1 VVTNR
6 YSSGQSLPFRRTVS
20 IQSVSAPQSQPARVR
35 FESFELDCITGEL
48 FKDGVRLK
56 LQDQPARLLI
66 LLVSRAGLLVTRDE
80 IQEALW
86 EDGQFV
92 EFEHAINVAVKKIR
106 EALNDD
112 PLKPRMLETLPRK
125 GYRFIA
131 SVEAI
136 GNSAQTSAAGTNAV
150 VPTSEVEPPPQ
161 IQTKIEGD
169 SPDPDE
175 ETLEREFALP
185 ATPAR
190 ILFLAVQVMY
200 LTIYSLALIHMYDVA
215 SVLGSAGVGWLAT
228 PLLIGAAGS
237 IPVRLYLIFTVGLGH
252 PAAGLKYRRMLPYLM
267 PWDWIWAASPFLAVH
282 TIGPQWALVLSAV
295 LVYPPISQLILM
307 RSIDHR
313 RNRTAT
319 ERS

>member
-1 VVTNR
+1 
-6 YSSGQSLPFRRTVS
+6 
-20 IQSVSAPQSQPARVR
+20 VSAPQSQPARVR
-35 FESFELDCITGEL
+35 FEPYELDCITGEL
-48 FKDGVRLK
+48 FKDGSRLK

-66 LLVSRAGLLVTRDE
+66 LLVSRAGTLVTRDE

-92 EFEHAINVAVKKIR
+92 EFEHAINVAIKKIR

-131 SVEAI
+131 PVKAVENPVNSVAVEA
-136 GNSAQTSAAGTNAV
+136 NV
-150 VPTSEVEPPPQ
+150 VPSMPEVEPTPLTVKEDLLPPPAQ
-161 IQTKIEGD
+161 IQTKIEKKD
-169 SPDPDE
+169 PEPDE

-190 ILFLAVQVMY
+190 ILFLTVQVMY
-200 LTIYSLALIHMYDVA
+200 LTIYSLALIHMYDIA
-215 SVLGSAGVGWLAT
+215 SVLGTAGVGWLAA

-252 PAAGLKYRRMLPYLM
+252 PAAGIKYRRMLPYLM

-295 LVYPPISQLILM
+295 LVYPPISQVILM

-313 RNRTAT
+313 KNRPAN
-319 ERS
+319 EGP

>member
-1 VVTNR
+1 
-6 YSSGQSLPFRRTVS
+6 
-20 IQSVSAPQSQPARVR
+20 VSASQPQPARVR

-48 FKDGVRLK
+48 FKDGSRLK

-66 LLVSRAGLLVTRDE
+66 LLVSRAGTLVTRDE

-131 SVEAI
+131 AVEALESLVKSVALEA
-136 GNSAQTSAAGTNAV
+136 NV
-150 VPTSEVEPPPQ
+150 VIPMPEVEPTPRTATEALLPPPAQ
-161 IQTKIEGD
+161 IQTEIEKKD
-169 SPDPDE
+169 PEPDE
-175 ETLEREFALP
+175 ETLEREFAFP

-190 ILFLAVQVMY
+190 ILFLIVQVMY
-200 LTIYSLALIHMYDVA
+200 LTIYSLALIHMYDIA
-215 SVLGSAGVGWLAT
+215 SVLGSVGVGWLAA

-237 IPVRLYLIFTVGLGH
+237 IPVRLYLMFAVGLGH
-252 PAAGLKYRRMLPYLM
+252 PAAGIKYRRMLPYLM
-267 PWDWIWAASPFLAVH
+267 PWDWIWAASRSSLCIRSVRNGRWCFRLCWFIRPSH
-282 TIGPQWALVLSAV
+282 KLS
-295 LVYPPISQLILM
+295 
-307 RSIDHR
+307 
-313 RNRTAT
+313 
-319 ERS
+319 

>member
-1 VVTNR
+1 M
-6 YSSGQSLPFRRTVS
+6 
-20 IQSVSAPQSQPARVR
+20 SAPQSQPARVR

-48 FKDGVRLK
+48 FKDGSRLK
-56 LQDQPARLLI
+56 LQDQPSRLLI
-66 LLVSRAGLLVTRDE
+66 LLVSRAGMLVTRDE

-131 SVEAI
+131 PVEAI
-136 GNSAQTSAAGTNAV
+136 ASPVTSSAVEVKTVIPIPEVGQAPVTLKEAV
-150 VPTSEVEPPPQ
+150 LPLPPQ
-161 IQTKIEGD
+161 IQTRIEENA
-169 SPDPDE
+169 PDRDE

-185 ATPAR
+185 AIPAR
-190 ILFLAVQVMY
+190 ILFLTVQVMY

-215 SVLGSAGVGWLAT
+215 SVLAVAGVGWLAA

-237 IPVRLYLIFTVGLGH
+237 IPVRLYLMFTVGLGH
-252 PAAGLKYRRMLPYLM
+252 PAAGMKYRRMLPYLM
-267 PWDWIWAASPFLAVH
+267 PWDWIWAASPFLSVR
-282 TIGPQWALVLSAV
+282 TIGPQWALVFSAV

-313 RNRTAT
+313 RNRPAN

>member
-1 VVTNR
+1 
-6 YSSGQSLPFRRTVS
+6 
-20 IQSVSAPQSQPARVR
+20 VSAPQSQPARVR

-48 FKDGVRLK
+48 FKNGARVK

-66 LLVSRAGLLVTRDE
+66 LLVFRAGTLVTRDE

-112 PLKPRMLETLPRK
+112 PLKPRMLETMPRK

-131 SVEAI
+131 TVERIENPMKSVAVESSI
-136 GNSAQTSAAGTNAV
+136 V
-150 VPTSEVEPPPQ
+150 VPIPDVELAPQ
-161 IQTKIEGD
+161 IQTKVEA
-169 SPDPDE
+169 SEPDKPNPDE
-175 ETLEREFALP
+175 EDLEREFALP

-190 ILFLAVQVMY
+190 ILFLSVQLMY
-200 LTIYSLALIHMYDVA
+200 LAIYSLALIHMYDIA
-215 SVLGSAGVGWLAT
+215 SVLGTAGVGWLAT

-252 PAAGLKYRRMLPYLM
+252 PAAGMKYRRMLPYLM
-267 PWDWIWAASPFLAVH
+267 PWDWIWAASPFLAIH
-282 TIGPQWALVLSAV
+282 TIGPEWALVLSAV
-295 LVYPPISQLILM
+295 LVYPPISQVILM

-313 RNRTAT
+313 KNRPAN
-319 ERS
+319 EKP

>member
-1 VVTNR
+1 
-6 YSSGQSLPFRRTVS
+6 
-20 IQSVSAPQSQPARVR
+20 VSAPQSQPARVR

-48 FKDGVRLK
+48 FKDGTRLK

-66 LLVSRAGLLVTRDE
+66 LLVTRAGMLVTRDE

-131 SVEAI
+131 SVETIRNPTTPNDNAI
-136 GNSAQTSAAGTNAV
+136 ETNAV
-150 VPTSEVEPPPQ
+150 VPIPEVEPAPVTVKEAVLPAPPQ
-161 IQTKIEGD
+161 IQTKVAEA

-190 ILFLAVQVMY
+190 ILFLAVQAMY
-200 LTIYSLALIHMYDVA
+200 LTIYSLALIHMDVVA
-215 SVLGSAGVGWLAT
+215 SVLGRAGVGWLAI
-228 PLLIGAAGS
+228 PVLIGAAGS
-237 IPVRLYLIFTVGLGH
+237 IPVRLYLVFTVGLGH
-252 PAAGLKYRRMLPYLM
+252 PAAGMKYRRMLPYLM
-267 PWDWIWAASPFLAVH
+267 PWDWIWAASPFLAVYS
-282 TIGPQWALVLSAV
+282 IGAEWALVLSAV

-313 RNRTAT
+313 RNRHTN